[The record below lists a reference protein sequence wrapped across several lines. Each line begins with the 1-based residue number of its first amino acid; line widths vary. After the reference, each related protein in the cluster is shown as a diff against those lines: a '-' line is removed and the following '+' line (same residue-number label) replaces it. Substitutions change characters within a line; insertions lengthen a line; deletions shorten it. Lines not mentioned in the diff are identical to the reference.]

1 MYDLTNKNTYVFKT
15 KRKNIGNI
23 LLTWKVNLKVLIIL
37 CWNSTYLNTDVEAD
51 TIFILNYPRA
61 KNL

>member
-1 MYDLTNKNTYVFKT
+1 MANNV
-15 KRKNIGNI
+15 
-23 LLTWKVNLKVLIIL
+23 LLTQKVKVLIIP
-37 CWNSTYLNTDVEAD
+37 CWNSTYLNTDVRAD

>member
-1 MYDLTNKNTYVFKT
+1 MENNV
-15 KRKNIGNI
+15 
-23 LLTWKVNLKVLIIL
+23 LLTWKLKEKVLIIL
-37 CWNSTYLNTDVEAD
+37 CWNNTYLNTDVETD